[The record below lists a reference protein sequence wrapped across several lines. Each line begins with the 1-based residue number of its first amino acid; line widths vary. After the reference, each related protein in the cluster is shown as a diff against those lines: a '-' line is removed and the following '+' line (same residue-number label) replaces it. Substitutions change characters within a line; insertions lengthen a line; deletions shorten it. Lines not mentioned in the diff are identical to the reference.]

1 MFNIGDLISLSGQNF
16 TSNFPTRI
24 KNLDVENTD
33 NGSFKA
39 PIQPLTMN
47 KKNIF
52 EIQSFHWVGLD
63 VGRQLSSTCWFS
75 ENLH

>member
-1 MFNIGDLISLSGQNF
+1 MFYRHSNNILSKEAVRVLVMFNIGDLISLSGQNF

-52 EIQSFHWVGLD
+52 EIQSFH
-63 VGRQLSSTCWFS
+63 
-75 ENLH
+75 